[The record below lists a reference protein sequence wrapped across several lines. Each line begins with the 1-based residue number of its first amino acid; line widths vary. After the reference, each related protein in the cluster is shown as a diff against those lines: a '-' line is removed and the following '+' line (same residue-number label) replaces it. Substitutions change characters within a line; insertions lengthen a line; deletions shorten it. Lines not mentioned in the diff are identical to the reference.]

1 MKKIMKFIT
10 ILLLILLI
18 MNPLNVHALT
28 KQTSYI
34 GINNNQKF
42 EINYLSFSNI
52 SFNTTN
58 NEFGLNSTVFNNS
71 NKTINYI
78 YTIYYY
84 DLNKNL
90 IAKISNSGIA
100 NPGKNIFN
108 EMSNF
113 NILNNHKSNEIY
125 YYILKI
131 DTGYN
136 NTSLTPSENDQYSS
150 YDYVIDKYDV
160 NIIVNENNTLDI
172 TETITAYFNTYKH
185 GIIRSIPL
193 KNKIT
198 RLDGTTSVNHAQIT
212 NLNVNNKYVTYKE
225 KGVYKIK
232 IGSTNNSFKGE
243 KKYII
248 KYNYNLGKDPMKK
261 YDELYYNI
269 IGNNWDTVIGNI
281 TFSITMPKEFDSS
294 KLGFSSGSKGSTN
307 NKNVKYN
314 INKNKITGNYNGIL
328 NKQEGLTIRCELP
341 DGYFVNAGLKFNFK
355 DYYICLLLILFL
367 CISVLLWYLF
377 GKDDEI
383 LETVEL
389 SPPSDFNSLEIGF
402 LYKGEAN
409 SKDVT
414 SLLIYLANKGYL
426 KIAETNLINSY
437 YKDFKITKLKK
448 YDGNNI
454 NEKIFLDELFY
465 IKDEVT
471 SEDLYK
477 KFYKTTNKIL
487 SNINIKENK
496 NKIFEK
502 FTPIINLII
511 IVMIIITFL
520 CMTIPPTKFVNDQV
534 NTISAFFGPG
544 VGLGLILYTLVDNNK
559 NITGNKKQL
568 FIYNAIP
575 IIFLSIITLILMPQ
589 TIWPFLRNDIS
600 YIITYIVGIFCMIGM
615 AICLKYMPKRTT
627 YGKKMLTKIKGFKN
641 YLETVEKDK
650 LETLVMQDPEYF
662 YNILPYAYVLGV
674 SDIWINKF
682 ETISLEPPS
691 WLDNSTTF
699 DISSFDTFMNTTI
712 DYIQTSISSSPTDS
726 SNDSSGGGSSGD
738 GSGGGGGSSW

>member
-1 MKKIMKFIT
+1 MKKNIKFIT

-18 MNPLNVHALT
+18 MHPLNAHALT

-34 GINNNQKF
+34 GINDNQKF

-198 RLDGTTSVNHAQIT
+198 RLDGTTSINHAQIT

-243 KKYII
+243 K
-248 KYNYNLGKDPMKK
+248 
-261 YDELYYNI
+261 NI
-269 IGNNWDTVIGNI
+269 
-281 TFSITMPKEFDSS
+281 
-294 KLGFSSGSKGSTN
+294 
-307 NKNVKYN
+307 YH
-314 INKNKITGNYNGIL
+314 KI
-328 NKQEGLTIRCELP
+328 
-341 DGYFVNAGLKFNFK
+341 
-355 DYYICLLLILFL
+355 
-367 CISVLLWYLF
+367 
-377 GKDDEI
+377 
-383 LETVEL
+383 
-389 SPPSDFNSLEIGF
+389 
-402 LYKGEAN
+402 
-409 SKDVT
+409 
-414 SLLIYLANKGYL
+414 
-426 KIAETNLINSY
+426 
-437 YKDFKITKLKK
+437 
-448 YDGNNI
+448 
-454 NEKIFLDELFY
+454 
-465 IKDEVT
+465 
-471 SEDLYK
+471 
-477 KFYKTTNKIL
+477 
-487 SNINIKENK
+487 
-496 NKIFEK
+496 
-502 FTPIINLII
+502 
-511 IVMIIITFL
+511 
-520 CMTIPPTKFVNDQV
+520 
-534 NTISAFFGPG
+534 
-544 VGLGLILYTLVDNNK
+544 
-559 NITGNKKQL
+559 
-568 FIYNAIP
+568 
-575 IIFLSIITLILMPQ
+575 
-589 TIWPFLRNDIS
+589 
-600 YIITYIVGIFCMIGM
+600 
-615 AICLKYMPKRTT
+615 
-627 YGKKMLTKIKGFKN
+627 
-641 YLETVEKDK
+641 
-650 LETLVMQDPEYF
+650 
-662 YNILPYAYVLGV
+662 
-674 SDIWINKF
+674 
-682 ETISLEPPS
+682 
-691 WLDNSTTF
+691 
-699 DISSFDTFMNTTI
+699 
-712 DYIQTSISSSPTDS
+712 
-726 SNDSSGGGSSGD
+726 
-738 GSGGGGGSSW
+738 

>member
-1 MKKIMKFIT
+1 MKFIT

-193 KNKIT
+193 KNNIT
-198 RLDGTTSVNHAQIT
+198 RLDGTTSINHAQIT

-367 CISVLLWYLF
+367 CISLLLWYLF

-414 SLLIYLANKGYL
+414 SLLIYL
-426 KIAETNLINSY
+426 
-437 YKDFKITKLKK
+437 
-448 YDGNNI
+448 
-454 NEKIFLDELFY
+454 
-465 IKDEVT
+465 
-471 SEDLYK
+471 
-477 KFYKTTNKIL
+477 
-487 SNINIKENK
+487 
-496 NKIFEK
+496 
-502 FTPIINLII
+502 
-511 IVMIIITFL
+511 
-520 CMTIPPTKFVNDQV
+520 
-534 NTISAFFGPG
+534 
-544 VGLGLILYTLVDNNK
+544 
-559 NITGNKKQL
+559 
-568 FIYNAIP
+568 
-575 IIFLSIITLILMPQ
+575 
-589 TIWPFLRNDIS
+589 
-600 YIITYIVGIFCMIGM
+600 
-615 AICLKYMPKRTT
+615 
-627 YGKKMLTKIKGFKN
+627 FKN
-641 YLETVEKDK
+641 CR
-650 LETLVMQDPEYF
+650 
-662 YNILPYAYVLGV
+662 
-674 SDIWINKF
+674 NKF
-682 ETISLEPPS
+682 
-691 WLDNSTTF
+691 N
-699 DISSFDTFMNTTI
+699 
-712 DYIQTSISSSPTDS
+712 
-726 SNDSSGGGSSGD
+726 
-738 GSGGGGGSSW
+738 